1 MRPERAYSHR
11 MKRFFVVS
19 ALALVLLGIAVFAWA
34 LLRPQVSPGAIAVR
48 GGEPLNIQVTK
59 TLPHFC
65 QKDATWSAERIGGSG
80 ESIGAVGCTLCCV
93 GMAFD
98 HFDIAENDPGSLNAT
113 LIENGGYTERGWI
126 RWNSVGKASGNRVR
140 VQVHNGP
147 SHEQIDADLLS
158 GRLVL
163 AKFYLPLGI
172 PHWVLICGKKG
183 DDYLIKDPALSTPGL
198 IRFSTRADSIVSTR
212 TLSLRE

>member
-1 MRPERAYSHR
+1 MRPGLAYFRR

-19 ALALVLLGIAVFAWA
+19 ALALILLGIAVFAWT
-34 LLRPQVSPGAIAVR
+34 LLRPQTSSGGIAVR
-48 GGEPLNIQVTK
+48 GGAPLNLQVARI
-59 TLPHFC
+59 LPHYP

-98 HFDIAENDPGSLNAT
+98 HFGISGHDPGTLNAT
-113 LIENGGYTERGWI
+113 LIAKSGYTARGWI
-126 RWNSVGKASGNRVR
+126 RWNSVEEASGGRIR
-140 VQVHNGP
+140 VQVHNAP
-147 SHEQIDADLLS
+147 SHEQIDADLQS

-198 IRFSTRADSIVSTR
+198 VRLSTRADLIVATR
-212 TLSLRE
+212 TLALRE